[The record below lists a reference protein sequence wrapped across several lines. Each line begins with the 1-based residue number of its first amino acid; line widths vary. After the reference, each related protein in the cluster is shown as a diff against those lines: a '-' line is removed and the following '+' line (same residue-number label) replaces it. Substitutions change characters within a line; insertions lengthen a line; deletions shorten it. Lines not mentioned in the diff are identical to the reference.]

1 MTNTKTNTKAMEKLA
16 AMGITMECVSSD
28 KMQDLKMSC
37 TANTNIKIIPVTV
50 EKWIVKNT
58 TTNTDLHE
66 IGANDRAVKK
76 ANKDFVRDANKALKT
91 IKDNVNAKKA
101 ISNKLISEI
110 KRCTTDDEIKTYQ
123 KKFLQAFQTVV
134 QSEYISEKSNK
145 KNSIEELT
153 DKKTR
158 LENKIADLD
167 KKIKSADSVIMQ
179 LTKTDNEKINYSLID
194 NKLDV
199 IGIHLTDY
207 SLDEIKAVKSQ
218 MQNTLH
224 SALNE
229 LDNTNSK
236 ITELKN
242 LEQFY
247 AKIKNGNEIVINI
260 TTASYVNNVNFG
272 VVVGYECNNSNS
284 TYALLHIRA
293 LTEKTLKSINI
304 NEYYADINYNIF
316 ENNNTVLPFARQIAK
331 RQSFNMIQ
339 RQGSKTQYQIYYACM
354 RNDFTDHDTADILS
368 VAYTQILTCL
378 SVKNP
383 TILLKV
389 KNVLSALNSKIQHL
403 HYAIDID
410 KIKKY
415 VFAANNFLKYEINYT
430 DILATRDYNTN
441 KRLIT
446 LLENM
451 YNAVK
456 DKNITA
462 LKTSVY
468 NAVNEYLTSIRSIR
482 ENDKMTLN
490 LDDYINRMSNA
501 DYNSDNETLATNP
514 YADNDNAEI
523 KRKILFEC
531 YKNVKKCINNSTAKT
546 FDLMC
551 KGYTAIQ
558 IAEKRKVQKS
568 TISEHISEIKKA
580 FMQSYITLTK
590 SDNAEIKQAFENN
603 VIVFDPSVFDDC
615 KAISEKTEK
624 IIDTYNKNIEFD
636 RIKNAVGEMS
646 AVKYADMQN
655 TFITFVKSGLRD
667 IDIQI
672 FSLLNNN
679 TSVRDTAEKLS
690 INMNVVKRTRI
701 KIINKTLDIIEK
713 YAEITINKDSLKK
726 VEFSTIIE
734 LIKTA

>member
-1 MTNTKTNTKAMEKLA
+1 MNNVNTTAMERLTA
-16 AMGITMECVSSD
+16 SGITIECVSSD
-28 KMQDLKMSC
+28 KMQDLKISC
-37 TANTNIKIIPVTV
+37 TANTDVKIIPIMV
-50 EKWIVKNT
+50 ERWIVKNAT
-58 TTNTDLHE
+58 ANTDLHE
-66 IGANDRAVKK
+66 IGANDKTVKK
-76 ANKDFVRDANKALKT
+76 ANKELVRDANKALKT

-101 ISNKLISEI
+101 RTNKLISEI

-123 KKFLQAFQTVV
+123 EKFLQAFQTVV

-158 LENKIADLD
+158 LENKVAELD

-179 LTKTDNEKINYSLID
+179 LTKSDSEKINYSLID
-194 NKLDV
+194 SKLDIV
-199 IGIHLTDY
+199 GIRLTDY

-242 LEQFY
+242 LEKFY
-247 AKIKNGNEIVINI
+247 DKLKNGNEIVINI
-260 TTASYVNNVNFG
+260 TTANYVNNVNFNA
-272 VVVGYECNNSNS
+272 VVGYECNNSNS
-284 TYALLHIRA
+284 TYALLHIRT
-293 LTEKTLKSINI
+293 LTEKTLKSMNI
-304 NEYYADINYNIF
+304 NESYVDINYNIF
-316 ENNNTVLPFARQIAK
+316 ENNGTVLPLARQITK

-501 DYNSDNETLATNP
+501 DYNSDNETLVTNL
-514 YADNDNAEI
+514 YAGNDNAEI
-523 KRKILFEC
+523 KRKMLFAC
-531 YKNVKKCINNSTAKT
+531 YKNVKKCINNSAAKT

-551 KGYTAIQ
+551 KGYTEIQ
-558 IAEKRKVQKS
+558 IAEKRKIDRK
-568 TISEHISEIKKA
+568 TISKHVTDIKAAFLKA
-580 FMQSYITLTK
+580 YFDIKQ
-590 SDNAEIKQAFENN
+590 SDNTEIKQAFKNH
-603 VIVFDPSVFDDC
+603 VIVFDPSVFADC
-615 KAISEKTEK
+615 RSISEKTEE
-624 IIDTYNKNIEFD
+624 IV
-636 RIKNAVGEMS
+636 NAYER
-646 AVKYADMQN
+646 N
-655 TFITFVKSGLRD
+655 TEL
-667 IDIQI
+667 
-672 FSLLNNN
+672 
-679 TSVRDTAEKLS
+679 EKLS
-690 INMNVVKRTRI
+690 NIIDKMHYKEFTNMKDSFKKFLSTFDDKQRTIFIKLLDDKSTYEIAESLQVDRGRVKRIR
-701 KIINKTLDIIEK
+701 EK
-713 YAEITINKDSLKK
+713 S
-726 VEFSTIIE
+726 
-734 LIKTA
+734 IKTAYKIIEEYTKTTVNKEVLKKAVFADIISLFEIA